1 MSLANTINFKL
12 YFCLQLKSST
22 FNTYF
27 MLESLITSK
36 TRLRLLIKFF
46 LNIANKGYLNSLA
59 NEFGE
64 STNSVRKE
72 LNNLS
77 SAGYLEKHSENNKV
91 IYKANASHPL
101 FKIIQK
107 IVHKH
112 LGIEEILET
121 VYNRIGDVKKIMI
134 LGDYAKGIDSGLIE
148 ILIVGDNINK
158 EYLDEIS
165 PKIEL
170 KIKRKVSFFVSN
182 KSLKQNS
189 LTIFEA

>member
-1 MSLANTINFKL
+1 
-12 YFCLQLKSST
+12 
-22 FNTYF
+22 

-72 LNNLS
+72 LNNLT
-77 SAGYLEKHSENNKV
+77 SAGYLKKHSENNKV

-121 VYNRIGDVKKIMI
+121 VYNRIGDVKKIII

-182 KSLKQNS
+182 KSLKQKS
-189 LTIFEA
+189 LIIYEA

>member
-1 MSLANTINFKL
+1 
-12 YFCLQLKSST
+12 
-22 FNTYF
+22 

-46 LNIANKGYLNSLA
+46 INIANKGYLNGLA
-59 NEFGE
+59 HEFGE

-77 SAGYLEKHSENNKV
+77 SAGYLERQTENNKV
-91 IYKANASHPL
+91 IYRANASHPL

-112 LGIEEILET
+112 VGIEEILENIYSK
-121 VYNRIGDVKKIMI
+121 VGDVNRIEI
-134 LGDYAKGIDSGLIE
+134 LGDYARGIDSGVIE
-148 ILIVGDNINK
+148 ILIIGDNIK
-158 EYLDEIS
+158 KKYLDKIS
-165 PKIEL
+165 PKIEE
-170 KIKRKVSFFVSN
+170 KINRKVNFFVSN
-182 KSLKQNS
+182 KSLKQKS

>member
-1 MSLANTINFKL
+1 
-12 YFCLQLKSST
+12 
-22 FNTYF
+22 

-77 SAGYLEKHSENNKV
+77 SAGYLKKYRENNKV
-91 IYKANASHPL
+91 IYKANTSHPL

-112 LGIEEILET
+112 LGIEEILER
-121 VYNRIGDVKKIMI
+121 VYNRIGDVKKIML
-134 LGDYAKGIDSGLIE
+134 LGDYAKGVDSGLIE
-148 ILIVGDNINK
+148 ILIVGNKINK
-158 EYLDEIS
+158 EYLYEIA
-165 PKIEL
+165 PKIEK

-182 KSLKQNS
+182 KSSKQNS
-189 LTIFEA
+189 LTIFKV

>member
-1 MSLANTINFKL
+1 
-12 YFCLQLKSST
+12 
-22 FNTYF
+22 
-27 MLESLITSK
+27 MLDSLITSK

-46 LNIANKGYLNSLA
+46 LNIGNKGYLNSLA

-64 STNSVRKE
+64 STNSIRKE

-121 VYNRIGDVKKIMI
+121 VYNRIGYVKKIEI
-134 LGDYAKGIDSGLIE
+134 LGDYAEGIDSGLIE
-148 ILIVGDNINK
+148 ILVVGDNIDK
-158 EYLDEIS
+158 EYLDEIA
-165 PKIEL
+165 PKIES

-182 KSLKQNS
+182 KNLKQKT
-189 LTIFEA
+189 LTIFEI

>member
-1 MSLANTINFKL
+1 
-12 YFCLQLKSST
+12 
-22 FNTYF
+22 

-121 VYNRIGDVKKIMI
+121 VYNKIGDVKKIMI

-170 KIKRKVSFFVSN
+170 KIKRKVSFLVPTHCI
-182 KSLKQNS
+182 KHH
-189 LTIFEA
+189 

>member
-1 MSLANTINFKL
+1 
-12 YFCLQLKSST
+12 
-22 FNTYF
+22 

-77 SAGYLEKHSENNKV
+77 SAGYLKKHSENNKV
-91 IYKANASHPL
+91 IYKANDDHPL

-134 LGDYAKGIDSGLIE
+134 LGDYASGIDSGVIE
-148 ILIVGDNINK
+148 ILIIGDNINK

-170 KIKRKVSFFVSN
+170 KIKRKVNFFVSN

>member
-1 MSLANTINFKL
+1 
-12 YFCLQLKSST
+12 
-22 FNTYF
+22 

-72 LNNLS
+72 LNNLT

-170 KIKRKVSFFVSN
+170 KIKRKINFFIS
-182 KSLKQNS
+182 KTSLSQES
-189 LTIFEA
+189 LIIFEA

>member
-1 MSLANTINFKL
+1 
-12 YFCLQLKSST
+12 
-22 FNTYF
+22 

-77 SAGYLEKHSENNKV
+77 SAGYLEKHNENNKV
-91 IYKANASHPL
+91 IYKANASNPM
-101 FKIIQK
+101 FKIVQK
-107 IVHKH
+107 MVHKH
-112 LGIEEILET
+112 LGTEEILET
-121 VYNRIGDVKKIMI
+121 IYKRIGDVKKIMV
-134 LGDYAKGIDSGLIE
+134 LRDYAEGLYSALIE

-165 PKIEL
+165 LKIEL
-170 KIKRKVSFFVSN
+170 KIKRKVSCFVSN
-182 KSLKQNS
+182 KSLKQRLLAIS
-189 LTIFEA
+189 EA

>member
-1 MSLANTINFKL
+1 
-12 YFCLQLKSST
+12 
-22 FNTYF
+22 
-27 MLESLITSK
+27 MLDSLITSK

-46 LNIANKGYLNSLA
+46 LNIANRGYLNSLA

-77 SAGYLEKHSENNKV
+77 SAGYLEKHSKNNKV

-121 VYNRIGDVKKIMI
+121 VSNRIGDVKKIML

-158 EYLDEIS
+158 EYLEEIA
-165 PKIEL
+165 PKIEF

-182 KSLKQNS
+182 KSLKQKT
-189 LTIFEA
+189 LTVFEV

>member
-1 MSLANTINFKL
+1 
-12 YFCLQLKSST
+12 
-22 FNTYF
+22 

-77 SAGYLEKHSENNKV
+77 TAGYLQKHSENNKI

-134 LGDYAKGIDSGLIE
+134 LGDYAKGIDSGVIEVLI
-148 ILIVGDNINK
+148 IGDNINN
-158 EYLDEIS
+158 EYLNEIS

-170 KIKRKVSFFVSN
+170 KIKRKVSFFVSK

-189 LTIFEA
+189 LIIFEA

>member
-1 MSLANTINFKL
+1 
-12 YFCLQLKSST
+12 
-22 FNTYF
+22 

-36 TRLRLLIKFF
+36 TRLRLIIKFF

-107 IVHKH
+107 IIHKH
-112 LGIEEILET
+112 LGIEQILES
-121 VYNRIGDVKKIMI
+121 VYNRIGDVKKIDI

-148 ILIVGDNINK
+148 ILIIGDNIDK
-158 EYLDEIS
+158 KYLDKIA

-170 KIKRKVSFFVSN
+170 KIKRKVSFFVSC
-182 KSLKQNS
+182 KSLKQHS

>member
-1 MSLANTINFKL
+1 
-12 YFCLQLKSST
+12 
-22 FNTYF
+22 

-46 LNIANKGYLNSLA
+46 VNITNKGYLNSLA

-77 SAGYLEKHSENNKV
+77 SAGYLKKYNKNNKV
-91 IYKANASHPL
+91 VYEANDSHPL
-101 FKIIQK
+101 FNIIQQ

-121 VYNRIGDVKKIMI
+121 VYNRTGDVRKVIL
-134 LGDYAKGIDSGLIE
+134 LGDYARGIDSGVVE
-148 ILIVGDNINK
+148 ILIVGNNINK
-158 EYLDEIS
+158 KYLDKIT
-165 PKIEL
+165 PKIEK

-182 KSLKQNS
+182 KSLNQKS
-189 LTIFEA
+189 LTIFEV

>member
-1 MSLANTINFKL
+1 
-12 YFCLQLKSST
+12 
-22 FNTYF
+22 
-27 MLESLITSK
+27 MLDYLITSK

-46 LNIANKGYLNSLA
+46 LNIANQGYLNGLA

-77 SAGYLEKHSENNKV
+77 SAGYLDKYNDNNKV
-91 IYKANASHPL
+91 VYKANTTHPL

-107 IVHKH
+107 IVKKH
-112 LGIEEILET
+112 LGIEDILET
-121 VYNRIGDVKKIMI
+121 VLKRIGYVQKIMI
-134 LGDYAKGIDSGLIE
+134 LGDYAEGIDSGHIE
-148 ILIVGDNINK
+148 ILVVGDKINEDYIK
-158 EYLDEIS
+158 EIT
-165 PKIEL
+165 PRIEK

-182 KSLKQNS
+182 STLKQKT

>member
-1 MSLANTINFKL
+1 
-12 YFCLQLKSST
+12 
-22 FNTYF
+22 

-77 SAGYLEKHSENNKV
+77 NAGYLEKHNQNNKV

-121 VYNRIGDVKKIMI
+121 VYNRIGDVKKIML

-148 ILIVGDNINK
+148 ILIIGDNINK
-158 EYLDEIS
+158 EYLDKIS

-170 KIKRKVSFFVSN
+170 KIKRKVNFFVSN